1 MREARPT
8 VLVIDD
14 DFTMRL
20 LFRES
25 LEPAGFN
32 VIEAE
37 SGAIAIDYCRHQRP
51 DIILLDVI
59 MPGMDGFAT
68 CIELFKLPHITSIP
82 LIMVTGLD
90 DIDSI
95 RQANELGAT
104 DFITK
109 PINWP
114 ILKHRLHFIL
124 KANRAFASL
133 RKNEEQ
139 LNNAQRIAQLG
150 SWEWYPASGRGAYS
164 PECLRIFGLGHLGQ
178 EATAMAFLNAIAPDK
193 RAVVS
198 EQFLRAWREQQALT
212 VETELGEDIE
222 SQRYVRV
229 HIEVSLNPERQESYL
244 SGVVQD
250 ITEIKRVE
258 EKIRRL
264 AYYDALT
271 GLPNRRLFRE
281 HLQFALNHAARYQ
294 QVIGVMF
301 LDLDNFKQIN
311 DSLGHDAGDQ
321 LLKQFAH
328 RLQQLTRNTDYMSRV
343 PNNATS
349 VEMSRLGGDEFT
361 LLLTGLDQASSAGA
375 VAKRIIDDMSKTFS
389 INGQE
394 IYASTS
400 VGISIFPQDGDDS
413 ETLLKSAD
421 MAMYNAKS
429 KGRNNYQFYNA
440 SMNTTVVRRLSLENQ
455 LRKAIERNELLLYY
469 QPRVDIRSGRIVGV
483 EALLRWQHPE
493 SGLMGPND
501 FIPLAEETKLILPIG
516 EWVLNEA
523 CRQTALWLNDA
534 PPGFTTGINLSTH
547 QFKDKKLGQQ
557 INNALANAHLATR
570 HIELEI
576 TETALMEDT
585 QSALMVLQALSAQGI
600 RLAIDDF
607 GTGHSSLSR
616 LKKFPLNVLK
626 IDRAFVKDLPD
637 DKDATVIT
645 EAIITLA
652 HGLAMDIVAEG
663 IETEQQL
670 SFFQAHDCFQV
681 QGYLFSRPV
690 TPMEISAILRD
701 NRPLSRQIL

>member
-301 LDLDNFKQIN
+301 LDLVCSPSATA
-311 DSLGHDAGDQ
+311 DSQ
-321 LLKQFAH
+321 Y
-328 RLQQLTRNTDYMSRV
+328 RLH
-343 PNNATS
+343 
-349 VEMSRLGGDEFT
+349 
-361 LLLTGLDQASSAGA
+361 
-375 VAKRIIDDMSKTFS
+375 VACT
-389 INGQE
+389 
-394 IYASTS
+394 
-400 VGISIFPQDGDDS
+400 
-413 ETLLKSAD
+413 
-421 MAMYNAKS
+421 
-429 KGRNNYQFYNA
+429 
-440 SMNTTVVRRLSLENQ
+440 
-455 LRKAIERNELLLYY
+455 
-469 QPRVDIRSGRIVGV
+469 
-483 EALLRWQHPE
+483 
-493 SGLMGPND
+493 
-501 FIPLAEETKLILPIG
+501 
-516 EWVLNEA
+516 
-523 CRQTALWLNDA
+523 
-534 PPGFTTGINLSTH
+534 
-547 QFKDKKLGQQ
+547 
-557 INNALANAHLATR
+557 
-570 HIELEI
+570 
-576 TETALMEDT
+576 
-585 QSALMVLQALSAQGI
+585 
-600 RLAIDDF
+600 
-607 GTGHSSLSR
+607 
-616 LKKFPLNVLK
+616 
-626 IDRAFVKDLPD
+626 
-637 DKDATVIT
+637 
-645 EAIITLA
+645 
-652 HGLAMDIVAEG
+652 
-663 IETEQQL
+663 
-670 SFFQAHDCFQV
+670 
-681 QGYLFSRPV
+681 
-690 TPMEISAILRD
+690 
-701 NRPLSRQIL
+701 